1 MRSWA
6 SAPRRPP
13 RSVSSRGSRS
23 LRVAASASVISVS
36 WRPRGG
42 PGIQSILRAARDA
55 PAFNTYIHP
64 PISPPP
70 TDFAPPDGQSVG
82 GPGLYGRTTTKPA
95 TEASRS
101 RRRRRPR
108 SERRNSQM
116 PTSKS
121 NEAVLAGKLAAGT
134 QKRLSTIGQLIIGS
148 GTFTPA
154 QVVSEL
160 QSFASLRAGVDAAK
174 AALKAALE
182 DEKSKGAS
190 LRTFFNTFIVFVRAA
205 FGNSPDILA
214 DFGLEPKKAKTP
226 LTVAQKAAA
235 AAKRKATREA
245 RGTKGTR
252 QKALIKG
259 AVTGVEI
266 TPVTASSPSAPATSN
281 ASSAAPT
288 TGASVPK

>member
-1 MRSWA
+1 
-6 SAPRRPP
+6 
-13 RSVSSRGSRS
+13 
-23 LRVAASASVISVS
+23 
-36 WRPRGG
+36 
-42 PGIQSILRAARDA
+42 
-55 PAFNTYIHP
+55 
-64 PISPPP
+64 
-70 TDFAPPDGQSVG
+70 
-82 GPGLYGRTTTKPA
+82 
-95 TEASRS
+95 
-101 RRRRRPR
+101 
-108 SERRNSQM
+108 M

-160 QSFASLRAGVDAAK
+160 QSFASLRASVDAAK
-174 AALKAALE
+174 ATLKAALE
-182 DEKSKGAS
+182 DEKSKGVS

-214 DFGLEPKKAKTP
+214 DFGLLPKKVKAP

-235 AAKRKATREA
+235 AAKHKATREA

-281 ASSAAPT
+281 ASSATPT
-288 TGASVPK
+288 TGASAPK